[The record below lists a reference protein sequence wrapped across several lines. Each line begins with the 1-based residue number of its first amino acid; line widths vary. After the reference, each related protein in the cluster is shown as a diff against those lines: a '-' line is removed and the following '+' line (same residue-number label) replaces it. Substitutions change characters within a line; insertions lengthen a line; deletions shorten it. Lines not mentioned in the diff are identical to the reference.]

1 MTAGMKIRL
10 INTRRIRMLRFLSSA
25 NGNCE
30 FHKFFRQKAG
40 GYPGFI
46 CANKIFVAQL
56 CL

>member
-10 INTRRIRMLRFLSSA
+10 INARRIRMLRFLSSA